1 MAAVE
6 LKAVSKKYRRHTERP
21 LTTTFKSYL
30 LHDLWHLRNGS
41 PGSIWALRD
50 INLTIQKGTTLGII
64 GRNGSGKSTLLKLI
78 SRIIK
83 PDSGT
88 VSINGKVSALLELA
102 AGFHPDLTGREN
114 VIINGIIL
122 GLSKSEI
129 KSRMDEIVEFAELHD
144 YIDEPVRTYS
154 SGMYMRLAFSTA
166 IHIDPEIL
174 LVDEV
179 LAVGDGAFVERCTER
194 MDRFKNAGKTIVMVT
209 HNLSLVKNWCHEA
222 AWLDGGYLRMRGDP
236 NDVVDAYRM
245 LLLGQQQKARAEL
258 SPAPAQMS
266 VDDPR
271 ILRYGDGSCKILDFG
286 ILDGSGKKTDLL
298 RSGEHCTLFMRV
310 RFNWSFSDMSGGF
323 AIKDRMGM
331 ILWGVTNISQGMIP
345 AQVRS
350 GELMT
355 IAAKIKMWLA
365 AGDYF
370 INLGVGKWE
379 TGSKCDFIEDAV
391 QFKVIGPGGIFTTS
405 VVNLETEFAISP
417 EESGQGCSQEQSRTT
432 AIS

>member
-1 MAAVE
+1 MPAVE
-6 LKAVSKKYRRHTERP
+6 LKGVSKKYRRHTERP
-21 LTTTFKSYL
+21 LATTFKSYL
-30 LHDLWHLRNGS
+30 LHDLWHRRNGNT
-41 PGSIWALRD
+41 GSIWALRD
-50 INLTIQKGTTLGII
+50 INLTIPKGTTLGII

-78 SRIIK
+78 SQIIK
-83 PDSGT
+83 PDKGT
-88 VSINGKVSALLELA
+88 VAINGKVSALLELA

-122 GLSKSEI
+122 GLSKAEI
-129 KSRMDEIVEFAELHD
+129 KSRMDEIVEFAELRD

-209 HNLSLVKNWCHEA
+209 HNLPVVTKWCHEA
-222 AWLDGGYLRMRGDP
+222 VWLDGGYLRMRGDP
-236 NDVVDAYRM
+236 DDIVDAYQM

-258 SPAPAQMS
+258 SPAPVEVS
-266 VDDPR
+266 VEEPR

-286 ILDGSGKKTDLL
+286 ILDNSGKKTDLL
-298 RSGEHCTLFMRV
+298 KSGEHCTLFMRV
-310 RFNWSFSDMSGGF
+310 RFNWSFSDMSCGF
-323 AIKDRMGM
+323 AIKDRMGAV
-331 ILWGVTNISQGMIP
+331 LWGVTNISQGMHA
-345 AQVRS
+345 AQVHG
-350 GELMT
+350 GEVIT
-355 IAAKIKMWLA
+355 IVAKIGMWLA
-365 AGDYF
+365 GGDYF
-370 INLGVGKWE
+370 VSLGVAKGE

-391 QFKVIGPGGIFTTS
+391 QFKVIGPGGIFTAS
-405 VVNLETEFAISP
+405 VVNLETEFAMSP
-417 EESGQGCSQEQSRTT
+417 EESGKGCSRVQPRTV